1 MSEMFDL
8 NLIEG
13 VYNKFGNEIER
24 IYNNRNEIIWEL
36 DDGSNDYLWVEPD
49 ESMIGTG
56 SNYIGF
62 VKVNKPPYNETNMP
76 QNSIQYSFDG
86 INWEYMPYD
95 EHSEIDEIEIT
106 QKTYFRYVPDVFI
119 RHRII
124 GRHATSSS
132 GWDKFKCSVGGSLHK
147 YMNNVYYNE
156 ILFGLYKD
164 ESLIRSTPFFL
175 GIAIIDASKLHVD
188 YYKND
193 NVMPYGYHYM
203 FANQLFMTK
212 PPIIHMKKVESNGC
226 FGMFE
231 DCTSLVNAPELPATT
246 LADGCY
252 NSMFFGCTSLVNAPE
267 LPATTL
273 YERCYASMFRDCT
286 SLVNAPE
293 LPATTLASNC
303 YNSMFFECTSL
314 VNAPEL
320 PATTLYERCYASMFY
335 RCTSLVTAPAL
346 PATILEKSCYS
357 SMFDGCNSLVNAP
370 ELPATTLAEFCYAY
384 MFEGCTSLKYSPILI
399 ARQLVNYC
407 YKQMFYN
414 CNSLS
419 YIYCYAEN
427 PTVGLDEW
435 VYNVSNKGE
444 FKKLKD
450 VEWPT
455 GVNGIPENWFIFT
468 EQNT

>member
-36 DDGSNDYLWVEPD
+36 DDSSNDYLWVEPD

-62 VKVNKPPYNETNMP
+62 VKVNPPYNETNMP
-76 QNSIQYSFDG
+76 QNSIQYSFDCKT
-86 INWEYMPYD
+86 WEYMPYD
-95 EHSEIDEIEIT
+95 EHSTHDEIEIT
-106 QKTYFRYVPDVFI
+106 QKTYFRYVYDGFI

-124 GRHATSSS
+124 ARHATSSS
-132 GWDKFKCSVGGSLHK
+132 GWDKFKCNVGGSLHK

-156 ILFGLYKD
+156 ILFGVPID
-164 ESLIRSTPFFL
+164 DMTHMFFIGL
-175 GIAIIDASKLHVD
+175 GIIDASKLHID
-188 YYKND
+188 YYKD
-193 NVMPYGYHYM
+193 NNVIPYGYHNM
-203 FANQLFMTK
+203 FYNQLFMTK
-212 PPIIHMKKVESNGC
+212 PPILHDTILAERCYQSMFYGC
-226 FGMFE
+226 SSLVTAPELPATTLAERCYQSMFYGCSSLVTAPE
-231 DCTSLVNAPELPATT
+231 LPATTLAERCYQSMFYGCSSLVTAPELPATTLAANCYDDMFKNCTSLVNAPELPATT

-252 NSMFFGCTSLVNAPE
+252 SGMFWECTSLVNAPALHATNLQKSCYGYMFYGCTSLVNAP
-267 LPATTL
+267 
-273 YERCYASMFRDCT
+273 
-286 SLVNAPE
+286 
-293 LPATTLASNC
+293 
-303 YNSMFFECTSL
+303 
-314 VNAPEL
+314 
-320 PATTLYERCYASMFY
+320 
-335 RCTSLVTAPAL
+335 AL
-346 PATILEKSCYS
+346 PATILTEYCYS
-357 SMFDGCNSLVNAP
+357 NMFC
-370 ELPATTLAEFCYAY
+370 
-384 MFEGCTSLKYSPILI
+384 GCTSLKYSPILI

-407 YKQMFYN
+407 YNRMFYN
-414 CNSLS
+414 CDVLS

-444 FKKLKD
+444 FRKLKD

-468 EQNT
+468 EQNP